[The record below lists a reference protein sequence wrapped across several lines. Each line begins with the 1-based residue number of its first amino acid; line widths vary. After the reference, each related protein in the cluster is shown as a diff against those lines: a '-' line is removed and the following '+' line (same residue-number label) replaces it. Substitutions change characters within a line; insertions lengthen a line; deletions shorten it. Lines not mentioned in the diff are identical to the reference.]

1 MSGLRAAAI
10 GVLVTVS
17 PWCAATSAHAAGA
30 PATLHVP
37 VAVCD
42 AGHVPSP
49 LMAAA
54 ERIAGDA
61 YREIGVTLDWIDE
74 ACGVG
79 ERGLSV
85 NLIARSTSEI
95 EVSNLTLGF
104 AEPGTSAATVL
115 YDRVDAFARHYHVR
129 PEVLLGYVIAHELGH
144 LLLPPHSHSAAGL
157 MRATLDMER
166 AGAQELRFT
175 HEQGELIVGKIE
187 ALPVALA
194 TH

>member
-10 GVLVTVS
+10 GALVTVS
-17 PWCAATSAHAAGA
+17 SWCAATSAQAANI
-30 PATLHVP
+30 PATLHVS

-42 AGHVPSP
+42 SEHVPPP

-61 YREIGVTLDWIDE
+61 YRAIGVTLDWIDE
-74 ACGVG
+74 GCGVG

-95 EVSNLTLGF
+95 EVSDVTLGF

-115 YDRVDAFARHYHVR
+115 YDRVDAFAHHYRVKR
-129 PEVLLGYVIAHELGH
+129 EVLLGYAIAHELGH
-144 LLLPPHSHSAAGL
+144 LLLPPHSHSPVGL

-166 AGAQELRFT
+166 ASAQVLRFT
-175 HEQGELIVGKIE
+175 HEQGELIVRKIE